1 MRPMFVSVGAALLV
15 LGSAMIAVG
24 PFVVSTGFSREELS
38 YIQTS
43 ANGVNQ
49 STLYSMYNQIANQG
63 ELIVLTGALLAP
75 VGAWLMAYGL
85 TSRKPEAPSSQPAP
99 APITA

>member
-1 MRPMFVSVGAALLV
+1 MRPMFVTVGAALLV

-24 PFVVSTGFSREELS
+24 PFVVSTGFSKQELS
-38 YIQTS
+38 YIQTN

-49 STLYSMYNQIANQG
+49 STLYSIYDQTANQG

-75 VGAWLMAYGL
+75 VGAAMIAWGL
-85 TSRKPEAPSSQPAP
+85 TTKPKPAP
-99 APITA
+99 QSDHTVADS